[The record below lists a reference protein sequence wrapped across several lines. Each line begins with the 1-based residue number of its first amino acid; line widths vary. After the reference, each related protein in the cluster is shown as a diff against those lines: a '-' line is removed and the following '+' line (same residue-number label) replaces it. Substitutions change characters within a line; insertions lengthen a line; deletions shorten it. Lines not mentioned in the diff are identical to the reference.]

1 MKRNRWGEGVR
12 SHPHIRRGTMAE
24 LEEARVKLA
33 KQDRKEANEL
43 LVAVG
48 KQDEARVRRLL
59 GIGHDP
65 DGSESATRPSGVQ
78 GMKDGDSALRL
89 ALRLGNLVIARLLL
103 VAGAT
108 VDVAMGTSSFQIVKT
123 AFSRDAPR
131 PRVRAAPELAQP
143 AARLA
148 YRHHHRVNPSP
159 ASMLEEYNCVG

>member
-1 MKRNRWGEGVR
+1 
-12 SHPHIRRGTMAE
+12 MAE
-24 LEEARVKLA
+24 AEKARVKLA
-33 KQDRKEANEL
+33 KQDQKEANEL

-89 ALRLGNLVIARLLL
+89 ALMLGNLVIARLLL

-108 VDVAMGTSSFQIVKT
+108 VDVGMGEDGMTVLM
-123 AFSRDAPR
+123 
-131 PRVRAAPELAQP
+131 VAAVNNLLDF
-143 AARLA
+143 ARLLFEFRA
-148 YRHHHRVNPSP
+148 NPNVVSKDGGT
-159 ASMLEEYNCVG
+159 ALHLAAGRDMLR